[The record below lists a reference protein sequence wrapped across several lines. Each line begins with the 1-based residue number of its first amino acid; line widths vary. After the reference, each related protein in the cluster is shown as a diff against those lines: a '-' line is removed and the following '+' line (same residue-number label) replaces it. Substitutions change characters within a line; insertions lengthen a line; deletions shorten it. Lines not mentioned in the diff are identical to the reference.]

1 MPWSTR
7 DTMSLRQEFVLLA
20 RQEGCNRRELCR
32 RFGISPQTGYKWL
45 ARYVESGDAGLA
57 DRTRRPSHSPMRT
70 EAELDRPSSRY
81 ASSTLRGAGARS
93 AAAWPTW
100 AGVMY
105 RRPAP

>member
-1 MPWSTR
+1 
-7 DTMSLRQEFVLLA
+7 MSLRQEFVLLA

-70 EAELDRPSSRY
+70 EAELEQ
-81 ASSTLRGAGARS
+81 AVIALRQQHPAWGGARS